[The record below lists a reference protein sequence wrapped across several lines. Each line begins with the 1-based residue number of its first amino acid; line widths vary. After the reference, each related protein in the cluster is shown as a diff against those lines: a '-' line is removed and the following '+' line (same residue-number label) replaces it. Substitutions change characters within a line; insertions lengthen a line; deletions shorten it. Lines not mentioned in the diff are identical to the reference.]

1 MALRLELALV
11 EGLSTISFVIKRFLA
26 FFRKM
31 KIVDL
36 WELLKKWPNFVHF
49 WFRLSPPN
57 DFFQPRLFRCSFR
70 SCTLWKRSLSS
81 KNFFSQEIGHK
92 RSYDGRNLSQK
103 MTSFEINKEFERSK
117 TWQKRSIDVRNIIS
131 SINVKKMHE
140 KFNCTLGVGPYQGF
154 SRGWVTDKGD
164 EKYLSAVWM
173 GAYNECCQNNQS
185 GG

>member
-1 MALRLELALV
+1 MFLIRFTVLVESIFKVKMALENDKKV
-11 EGLSTISFVIKRFLA
+11 QVDVKIKRFLA

-70 SCTLWKRSLSS
+70 SCTLWNRSLSS

-103 MTSFEINKEFERSK
+103 NDVIWDKQGVWTFEDVTKTFDWRSK
-117 TWQKRSIDVRNIIS
+117 HN
-131 SINVKKMHE
+131 
-140 KFNCTLGVGPYQGF
+140 FF
-154 SRGWVTDKGD
+154 DK
-164 EKYLSAVWM
+164 
-173 GAYNECCQNNQS
+173 C
-185 GG
+185 

>member
-1 MALRLELALV
+1 MHQLFCSASVMLNVLKIRASDMLTICLFLCTLTPTALAKHQLITSKERVHSIRYPGHSLW
-11 EGLSTISFVIKRFLA
+11 SPISLIKFFLA

-70 SCTLWKRSLSS
+70 SCTLWNRSLSS

-103 MTSFEINKEFERSK
+103 NDVIWDKQGVWTFEDVTKTFDWRSK
-117 TWQKRSIDVRNIIS
+117 HN
-131 SINVKKMHE
+131 
-140 KFNCTLGVGPYQGF
+140 FF
-154 SRGWVTDKGD
+154 DK
-164 EKYLSAVWM
+164 
-173 GAYNECCQNNQS
+173 C
-185 GG
+185 

>member
-1 MALRLELALV
+1 M
-11 EGLSTISFVIKRFLA
+11 TIQCYLFPIYDGFDPSEDDNSSIFVIINHFTPWMTQKCLIGGKIKRFLA

-49 WFRLSPPN
+49 WFRLSTSN
-57 DFFQPRLFRCSFR
+57 DFFQPILFRCSFR
-70 SCTLWKRSLSS
+70 SYTLWNHSLSS

-131 SINVKKMHE
+131 SINVKKTHE
-140 KFNCTLGVGPYQGF
+140 NST
-154 SRGWVTDKGD
+154 
-164 EKYLSAVWM
+164 AH
-173 GAYNECCQNNQS
+173 
-185 GG
+185 